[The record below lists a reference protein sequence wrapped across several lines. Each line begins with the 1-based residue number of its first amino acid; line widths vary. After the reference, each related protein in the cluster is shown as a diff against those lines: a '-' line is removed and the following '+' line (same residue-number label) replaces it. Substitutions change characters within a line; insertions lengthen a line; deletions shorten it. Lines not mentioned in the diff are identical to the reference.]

1 MRRQLRQAAAGLT
14 PADEVDVANDDD
26 DDDEDA
32 PESIKI
38 TSDTDT
44 FTSAHR
50 DKDRED
56 SELRMQLDS
65 AEHEVA
71 FCTSCP
77 QFLRHLAV
85 FS

>member
-26 DDDEDA
+26 EDA

-44 FTSAHR
+44 STSAYR